1 LQISC
6 KVTYANKPVTILIL
20 ILIIVSQSVSDQK
33 SEKSEGEEL
42 QLRLVTI
49 GSGDDLTS
57 WWGHTAIVVDNNRTK
72 VSRFYNYGLF
82 SFDQENFF
90 INFAMGRLIFWVGA
104 WNTSDALAHYVSQNR
119 EIRVQILN
127 LDPEK
132 RKQIAAFLTKNILPG
147 NRDYLYDH
155 YLDNCS
161 TRVRDLIDMILDH
174 QLYQATQGRGKLTF
188 RQHTRRHTDKNFII
202 DWFLMFLMNDS
213 IDQKINQWDDMF
225 LPEELEY
232 YVGQLTYRD
241 EKGDNHP
248 LVQRSY
254 TYYQAGNRSPL
265 PSGVPAHWPYGL
277 AIGIFSGLS
286 AVLAGIVY
294 RHGFKFARLLLGS
307 IHAFI
312 GIIYGLP
319 GLILFFMGF
328 FTDHRVTFYN
338 ENLLLANP
346 LTLLLIPLGIGLIV
360 GKEISLRWLPKLWYL
375 LAGLNLLLILLKI
388 LPSFDQQNWL
398 SISFVVPLSIS
409 MLFSWYLINKS
420 K

>member
-1 LQISC
+1 MIY
-6 KVTYANKPVTILIL
+6 TIKPTTIFIL
-20 ILIIVSQSVSDQK
+20 TLIIATLSMAQSVSDQK

-42 QLRLVTI
+42 QIRLVTI
-49 GSGDDLTS
+49 GPGDDLTS
-57 WWGHTAIVVDNNRTK
+57 WWGHTAIIVDNNRTK
-72 VSRFYNYGLF
+72 ISRFYNYGLF
-82 SFDQENFF
+82 SFEQENFL

-104 WNTSDALAHYVSQNR
+104 WNTSDALAHYISLNR

-127 LDPEK
+127 LAPEK
-132 RKQIAAFLTKNILPG
+132 REQIAAFLKKNILPG
-147 NRDYLYDH
+147 NREYLYDH

-188 RQHTRRHTDKNFII
+188 RQHTRRHTDKNFVI
-202 DWFLMFLMNDS
+202 DWLLMFLMNDS
-213 IDQKINQWDDMF
+213 IDKNINQWDDMF

-232 YVGQLTYRD
+232 HAGKLTYSD

-248 LVQRSY
+248 LVQSSY
-254 TYYQAGNRSPL
+254 TYYQARNRSLL
-265 PSGVPAHWPYGL
+265 PSGAPAHWPYGL
-277 AIGIFSGLS
+277 AIGIFSGLA
-286 AVLAGIVY
+286 AVFAGIAY
-294 RHGFKFARLLLGS
+294 RQGFKFTRLLFGA
-307 IHAFI
+307 IHAII

-346 LTLLLIPLGIGLIV
+346 LTLLFIPLGIGLIV
-360 GKEISLRWLPKLWYL
+360 GKKISIQWLPKLWYL
-375 LAGLNLLLILLKI
+375 LTILNLLLVLLKI
-388 LPSFDQQNWL
+388 LPCFDQQNWL
-398 SISFVVPLSIS
+398 SISLIVPLSIS